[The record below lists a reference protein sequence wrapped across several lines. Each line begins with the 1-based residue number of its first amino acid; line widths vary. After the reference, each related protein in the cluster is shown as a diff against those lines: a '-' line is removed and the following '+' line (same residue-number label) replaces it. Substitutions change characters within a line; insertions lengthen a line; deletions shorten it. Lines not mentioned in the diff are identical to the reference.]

1 MMRPT
6 MPWMTQN
13 QRKHAL
19 NNGFT
24 TLAAS
29 LILMTAAAGA
39 RAQGSSQ
46 LETDR
51 APAGLVQIPQVTQYY
66 SPYAF
71 VVDKKARM
79 LNVWQQT
86 DSGLKRIAQFPA
98 DMGKKT
104 GEKLS
109 RGDHKTPE
117 GIYFLQEKLE
127 GTSLDFKLY
136 GKRAFTTDYPNF
148 FDRFDGKT
156 GGGIWLHAV
165 PDNVPLTRGSRGCV
179 VVRNNVILDLTQY
192 IRLGRTPIIIQEK
205 EDLITQNDLK
215 QASTELLQLIDG
227 WKSAWE
233 HKDIDAYIARYGD
246 EFEWNKMNRDQ
257 YREYK
262 AGLNERYKSI
272 AVKISKPLI
281 FAYKGRAVVRFLQE
295 YTSDQHTD
303 FGEKVLYLHK
313 GAKGYQIVGETWAQE
328 SSQLAK
334 QEIEAAATAA
344 SASRTS
350 AAIQ

>member
-1 MMRPT
+1 
-6 MPWMTQN
+6 
-13 QRKHAL
+13 
-19 NNGFT
+19 
-24 TLAAS
+24 
-29 LILMTAAAGA
+29 
-39 RAQGSSQ
+39 
-46 LETDR
+46 
-51 APAGLVQIPQVTQYY
+51 
-66 SPYAF
+66 
-71 VVDKKARM
+71 
-79 LNVWQQT
+79 
-86 DSGLKRIAQFPA
+86 
-98 DMGKKT
+98 
-104 GEKLS
+104 
-109 RGDHKTPE
+109 
-117 GIYFLQEKLE
+117 
-127 GTSLDFKLY
+127 
-136 GKRAFTTDYPNF
+136 
-148 FDRFDGKT
+148 
-156 GGGIWLHAV
+156 
-165 PDNVPLTRGSRGCV
+165 

-233 HKDIDAYIARYGD
+233 HKDIDGYIAKYGE

-262 AGLNERYKSI
+262 VGLNERYKSI

-313 GAKGYQIVGETWAQE
+313 GTKGYQIVGETWALE

-334 QEIEAAATAA
+334 QEIEAATTAVSAT
-344 SASRTS
+344 RTS